1 MPNRYPPIVKKFP
14 HFLHGGDYNP
24 DQWPRDVW
32 DEDMRLMKLAN
43 CNAMTVGIFSWVQ
56 LEPREGVFTFGWL
69 DEIMDKLAA
78 NDAVAV
84 LATPSASH
92 PAWMAQK
99 YPEVQRTNIEGV
111 RQRYCG
117 RVNFCLTSPVYREK
131 AAIITEQLATRYK
144 NHPALAVWHVHN
156 EYGGA
161 CHCTLCQEAF
171 RDWLRAKY
179 KTLEELN
186 HAWWTAF
193 WGHTFTD
200 WNQIVYGDTCMIG
213 STLDWKRFITDQTIA
228 CYKNEADILH
238 RITPGVPVTTN
249 TYWHFVDYDWRR
261 WAPHLDVIAWD
272 NYPMFH
278 DRDDDLRVAVESSW
292 LGDFYR
298 CMKDGRPF
306 MLMESTPSS
315 TNWMPV
321 MKLKRPGLHQLSSLQ
336 AIAHGADTV
345 QYFQW
350 RNGRGG
356 AEKFHGAVVDHDG
369 RDDTRVFNDV
379 AELGKVLQKIEP
391 VLGTTVKAEVAIVFD
406 KETSWAIDAVQ
417 GPRREQRDYFGTSV
431 AHYRTFWKRSAPV
444 DILHQDQDFTK
455 YKLLIAPMVYLVRP
469 HFGARVEKFVRAGGT
484 FVSTYWSGIADEN
497 DLCFLGGFPGPLRK
511 VLGIRS
517 EELDV
522 LYDDE
527 AVTISMAK
535 GNPLG
540 LSGQYEAKIFCDL
553 IHAEKAEVLA
563 TYKGEFY
570 AGRPA
575 LTVNA
580 VGKGRAYYMASRND
594 DRFMGDFYDALIKQ
608 LGLRRVLNTRLP
620 KGVTAQCRTDGKR
633 QFVFLMNF
641 SRKKHTISL
650 GKDKFANL
658 LTGEPAEGAIK
669 LPPHGS
675 TVLERLAGD

>member
-32 DEDMRLMKLAN
+32 DEDMRLMKLAR
-43 CNAMTVGIFSWVQ
+43 CNSMTVAIFAWAQ
-56 LEPREGVFTFGWL
+56 LEPSEGKFTFGWL
-69 DEIMDKLAA
+69 DEIMDKLAD
-78 NDAVAV
+78 NGAVAV

-99 YPEVQRTNIEGV
+99 YPEVQRVRGDRV
-111 RQRYCG
+111 RQPYCG
-117 RVNFCLTSPVYREK
+117 RVNNCLTSPIFRSK
-131 AAIITEQLATRYK
+131 AAIIAEQLASRYK
-144 NHPALAVWHVHN
+144 NHPALGVWHVHN
-156 EYGGA
+156 EYGDE
-161 CHCTLCQEAF
+161 CHCPLCQDAF
-171 RDWLRAKY
+171 RGWLKTKY
-179 KTLEELN
+179 KSLAELN
-186 HAWWTAF
+186 HSWWSAF

-200 WNQIVYGDTCMIG
+200 WSQVGYTDTCHVAA
-213 STLDWKRFITDQTIA
+213 TLDWKRFTTDQTIA
-228 CYKNEADILH
+228 CYKNEADVLR

-249 TYWHFVDYDWRR
+249 TYWHFVDYDYRR

-272 NYPMFH
+272 NYPMYH
-278 DRDDDLRVAVESSW
+278 DREDDIRVASETSW

-315 TNWMPV
+315 ANWMPI
-321 MKLKRPGLHQLSSLQ
+321 MKLKRPGVHQLSSLQ
-336 AIAHGADTV
+336 AVAHGADTV

-350 RNGRGG
+350 RKGRGG

-369 RDDTRVFNDV
+369 RGDTRVFNEV
-379 AELGKVLQKIEP
+379 AALGEVLQKIEP

-406 KETSWAIDAVQ
+406 KETSWAIDASH
-417 GPRREQRDYFGTSV
+417 GPRKEKRDYFGTSMS
-431 AHYRTFWKRSAPV
+431 HYRTFWKRGVPV
-444 DILHQDQDFTK
+444 DILHQDQDFSK
-455 YKLLIAPMVYLVRP
+455 HKLLIAPMLYLVRP
-469 HFGARVEKFVRAGGT
+469 GFAARVEKFVRAGGV
-484 FVSTYWSGIADEN
+484 FVSTYWSGISDEN
-497 DLCFLGGFPGPLRK
+497 DLCFLTGFPGPLRK

-527 AVTISMAK
+527 ANAITMEK

-540 LSGQYEAKIFCDL
+540 LSGQYEARVFCDL
-553 IHAEKAEVLA
+553 IHAEKAQVLA
-563 TYKGEFY
+563 TYKDDFY

-580 VGKGRAYYMASRND
+580 FGKGQAYYMASRND
-594 DRFMGDFYDALIKQ
+594 DRFMSDFYDAIIEQ
-608 LGLRRVLNTRLP
+608 LGLHRVIKGRLP
-620 KGVTAQCRTDGKR
+620 KGVTAQCRTDGKHEYI
-633 QFVFLMNF
+633 FLLNF
-641 SRKKHTISL
+641 GRKKQTVDL
-650 GKDKFANL
+650 GKDKFRNL
-658 LTGEPAEGAIK
+658 ITGSAVRDSIK

-675 TVLERLAGD
+675 VVLER